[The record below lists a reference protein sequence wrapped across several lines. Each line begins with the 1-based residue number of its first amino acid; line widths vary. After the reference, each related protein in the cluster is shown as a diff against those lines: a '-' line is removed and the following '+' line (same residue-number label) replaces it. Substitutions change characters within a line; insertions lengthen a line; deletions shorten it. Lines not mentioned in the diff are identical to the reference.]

1 MLNLLLGSLRHSSAT
16 WTRIVL
22 LLVALFVVSAP
33 LRADSFL
40 IDDTKNPI
48 ILTRTGSSNHVGSLS
63 CDANEACTLTI
74 DGAGATITSTSLADT
89 ILDVLLLDSSPT
101 GPEPS
106 DIFRNKTITG
116 GTFVACF
123 SSVPSGS
130 AFSSCFPGAN
140 IDITETT
147 APILSE
153 TVTWSDGL
161 SDSIYIQSDADAAV
175 PEPSSLLL
183 LGTGLLGLAG
193 VTWRKK
199 LLA

>member
-1 MLNLLLGSLRHSSAT
+1 MLNLLLESLRHSSAT
-16 WTRIVL
+16 WTRIVP

-89 ILDVLLLDSSPT
+89 VLDVLLLDLNPAGNT
-101 GPEPS
+101 PS

-116 GTFVACF
+116 GTFIACF
-123 SSVPSGS
+123 SSSVALGC
-130 AFSSCFPGAN
+130 APGAN
-140 IDITETT
+140 INTPETP
-147 APILSE
+147 APILAE

-161 SDSIYIQSDADAAV
+161 TDSIYIQSDPDPSAV
-175 PEPSSLLL
+175 PEPDTLLL
-183 LGTGLLGLAG
+183 LGTGLLGLVG
-193 VTWRKK
+193 VGLMRRKQ
-199 LLA
+199 LA